1 MAPKTNV
8 WGMAPK
14 AKAMKA
20 KGPKPKRAAGA
31 ATATHNEGD
40 IDAEKDSAPSKK
52 TTVAR
57 KRPAASW
64 HAAAADDASEPESSM
79 ALHADAG
86 DDVDDGKQDFRPTT
100 RGQRYVFEKL
110 IDRIDPIV
118 LARYEYLKDPRNK
131 VLGKERECRAIINAH
146 VSRNATYKTDALS
159 VKSRTVEQIFEKKDV
174 SSDMTAQAGMGK
186 FETVGTKL
194 NGNWDLFAQAQA
206 TGEVWEGADG
216 LYYTKQRT
224 LQVGKKWT
232 ESVKVKQRY
241 DIATES
247 GMLSVLADLSS
258 DHADVLDEFEAKV
271 GTSGLSSSGSKKLT
285 NEGCHNTT
293 ATKDDIR
300 WLQEAYDATT
310 RLTLASQRVY
320 QELGSKAKTDT
331 VKEMVAKAIELCKA
345 LVDSSEKAE
354 RKHQ

>member
-1 MAPKTNV
+1 
-8 WGMAPK
+8 
-14 AKAMKA
+14 MKA
-20 KGPKPKRAAGA
+20 KNPKRASSA
-31 ATATHNEGD
+31 ATTKHNERD
-40 IDAEKDSAPSKK
+40 IDEDNDSAPSKK
-52 TTVAR
+52 TAAR

-64 HAAAADDASEPESSM
+64 HAAAADDASKQESSI

-86 DDVDDGKQDFRPTT
+86 EDASDGQQDFRPTT
-100 RGQRYVFEKL
+100 RGQSYVFEKL
-110 IDRIDPIV
+110 IDRIDPVV

-131 VLGKERECRAIINAH
+131 VPGKERECRAIINAH

-159 VKSRTVEQIFEKKDV
+159 VTSRAVEQIFEEKDV

-186 FETVGTKL
+186 FETVGTKF

-206 TGEVWEGADG
+206 SGEVWEGADG

-232 ESVKVKQRY
+232 ESVQVKQRY

-247 GMLSVLADLSS
+247 RMLSVLADLSN
-258 DHADVLDEFEAKV
+258 DHAELSDEFEAKV

-320 QELGSKAKTDT
+320 QELGSRAKTDN

-345 LVDSSEKAE
+345 LVGPSEKAE
-354 RKHQ
+354 RMHP